1 MKRTI
6 KTLVAAG
13 VVGSAA
19 LVGGAYLGLVNVG
32 ADDPHFPAVYAFLTM
47 ARDRSIEVR
56 SKDIE
61 VPNLNDDAL
70 IKAGA
75 GNYNSMCIGC
85 HLAPG
90 VAETELSQSLYPAA
104 PNLTKVGID
113 GNPAAAFWVIKHGI
127 KATGM
132 PAWGKSMGDQY
143 IWGMVAL
150 LDQLPKMDAGQYQ
163 ALVASSGG
171 HDHGGGETQM
181 HNHEGQHGSAKAD
194 HHAEPEAATDHHAS
208 DSSKAN
214 AGADHHGDSSS
225 SADHHAA
232 DMTPSGSGADHH
244 ATDGQTAEG
253 GAGHHETEPAQK
265 EQTPAA
271 APNTHTHAD
280 GKEHLHDS

>member
-13 VVGSAA
+13 VVGSAV

-32 ADDPHFPAVYAFLTM
+32 ADDPHFPAVHAFLTM

-90 VAETELSQSLYPAA
+90 VAETELSQSLYPAP

-143 IWGMVAL
+143 IWGMVAF

-181 HNHEGQHGSAKAD
+181 HNHEGQHGSAKTD

-244 ATDGQTAEG
+244 ATDGQTAEDA
-253 GAGHHETEPAQK
+253 AGHYETEPAQK